1 MVRTPLLLVLT
12 VASVAGCATLQTPE
26 PPDRGPQLLEGVA
39 ALEKQDYLR
48 ARGLLE
54 PLYYQHW
61 TEPIGRQAL
70 VGLIASE
77 LDGRNPDRR
86 LWAAADMASRLLNL
100 PDLEPWLV
108 PVGESFYLMAMEL
121 GAIEE
126 RRAQAESQRGDAESR
141 SERASAAEDA
151 RPLPLLPRPT
161 VPSRIAQVVEEREEL
176 RREVARLNE
185 QLAVRDRELRETKQ
199 ELERIRRTIRP

>member
-1 MVRTPLLLVLT
+1 MVRTPLLLVLS
-12 VASVAGCATLQTPE
+12 VAGVAGCATLRMTKPAD
-26 PPDRGPQLLEGVA
+26 PRPQLLEGIGAVEA
-39 ALEKQDYLR
+39 QDYLR

-54 PLYYQHW
+54 PLYYQYW
-61 TEPIGRQAL
+61 TEPVGRQAL
-70 VGLIASE
+70 MALIAAE

-86 LWAAADMASRLLNL
+86 LWVAADMAGRLLNL
-100 PDLEPWLV
+100 PDLEPWMV
-108 PVGESFYLMAMEL
+108 PVGESFYLAAVEL

-126 RRAQAESQRGDAESR
+126 RRAQAESLRADAESR
-141 SERASAAEDA
+141 SERASEAEHT
-151 RPLPLLPRPT
+151 RPLPMQPRQT

-185 QLAVRDRELRETKQ
+185 QLAARDRELRETKQ